1 MKDSLPLCSFYQPSS
16 GHKVLLGAVEAGW
29 SLSPPRAALSK
40 PEVSVAGWW
49 PPHQQ
54 LLSPHIVTLM
64 VLFLPQSHITGWQV
78 GGDREA
84 AGALQDRVLD
94 QIERA
99 LPLPNSVLRR
109 LRQPAERP
117 GCLPGGWHP
126 QVQGLPHQ
134 QARHLVRTGLL
145 SELDFILQNS
155 SGCSQSTILLLWPL
169 WSCFS
174 PIPRPLNELHH

>member
-16 GHKVLLGAVEAGW
+16 GHKVLLRAVEAGR
-29 SLSPPRAALSK
+29 SFSPSWAALSK
-40 PEVSVAGWW
+40 PQVSVAGWW
-49 PPHQQ
+49 HPHQQ
-54 LLSPHIVTLM
+54 LLTLSHIVNFE
-64 VLFLPQSHITGWQV
+64 VLYLPPSHIAGWQV

-94 QIERA
+94 KAERA

-109 LRQPAERP
+109 LRQPTERP

-134 QARHLVRTGLL
+134 QAGHLVRTGLL
-145 SELDFILQNS
+145 SELAFILQNS
-155 SGCSQSTILLLWPL
+155 SGCS
-169 WSCFS
+169 
-174 PIPRPLNELHH
+174 